1 MNDMIDPILREADAL
16 FQSLDTLSLAD
27 RIAAINALRRQ
38 LHAHSPFAG
47 HPADCVQW
55 VPAEQVTGNGY
66 NPNAVAPPEL
76 RLLEHSIRSDG
87 FTQPIVVHGEGG
99 RYVVVDG
106 FHRKR
111 MGKEVA
117 AIREQLHGHLP
128 VALVRAER
136 GGMGERMA
144 ATIRHNRA
152 RGVHAVLPMTDIVA
166 ALIRQGWSDE
176 RVARELGMDEDEV
189 RRFKQVSGLP
199 ELFRDHPYSKSWE

>member
-1 MNDMIDPILREADAL
+1 MNDMIDTILREADAL
-16 FQSLDTLSLAD
+16 FQSLDALPLAD

-38 LHAHSPFAG
+38 LHAHSPFAD

-55 VPAEQVTGNGY
+55 VPAEQVMGNGY
-66 NPNAVAPPEL
+66 NPNAVAPPEM

-136 GGMGERMA
+136 GGTGERMA

-166 ALIRQGWSDE
+166 ALIRQGWSDA